1 MNKNNYKINITDII
15 CCNIYKNETNT
26 LLLKSKREE
35 FIIMHTWNAAF
46 LVNLKFHAFKSE
58 NLIRQ
63 FSFLSQLILSTFKVV
78 QEFTSILIMIYRNKK

>member
-1 MNKNNYKINITDII
+1 
-15 CCNIYKNETNT
+15 
-26 LLLKSKREE
+26 
-35 FIIMHTWNAAF
+35 MHTWNAAF

>member
-35 FIIMHTWNAAF
+35 FIIMHTWNAS
-46 LVNLKFHAFKSE
+46 L
-58 NLIRQ
+58 
-63 FSFLSQLILSTFKVV
+63 
-78 QEFTSILIMIYRNKK
+78 

>member
-58 NLIRQ
+58 NLSDLI
-63 FSFLSQLILSTFKVV
+63 FLSLVINSFD
-78 QEFTSILIMIYRNKK
+78 F